1 MSWKQ
6 ATFNPHRSGAKSTDW
21 RLHVIF
27 SACRVVNTIGVCV
40 NDKCTVQERQR
51 RVELLGMNQAI
62 LYITW
67 HVWTCIQKQVI
78 HAHLVEHS
86 RSIKFAK
93 VRNFGFCPKVHF
105 FVIRILFIAFY
116 FSSSTSDFD
125 YSNFIIIIII
135 TGGIPVCMVVRTQGK
150 LDEKN
155 FLFKLK
161 RWNKLKQNNTL
172 FSEYCTHQNYAV

>member
-1 MSWKQ
+1 MTANCMLGGTWEVLVTMLNNLMMSWKQ

-62 LYITW
+62 LYIGW
-67 HVWTCIQKQVI
+67 HVWTSIQKQVLHI
-78 HAHLVEHS
+78 HLVEHS

-116 FSSSTSDFD
+116 FSSLTSDFD
-125 YSNFIIIIII
+125 YSNFL
-135 TGGIPVCMVVRTQGK
+135 K
-150 LDEKN
+150 L
-155 FLFKLK
+155 FL
-161 RWNKLKQNNTL
+161 QAVYL
-172 FSEYCTHQNYAV
+172 FAWLWGRKVSMTKKTFCLS